1 MFPTA
6 GKTQEDCST
15 EQTNVRD
22 FVITTGF
29 EAPVVLNRM
38 TLVRQA
44 QVLAYADASGRG
56 TGRGVRSS
64 STRKEPAVLDVHLR
78 KLVYAEAAGRRAAGT
93 GTTTKTALA
102 TATRSRGCSCLR
114 ASGSTT
120 CCLPRGRRTY
130 APQPKPCP
138 IAVDLRCTG
147 LGWVGCTPKQT
158 LPLPCTLCTAATR
171 RCLHLFGSRA
181 WSPND
186 CESTQATL
194 TPGGPHPDRHCR

>member
-1 MFPTA
+1 MFTTA

-22 FVITTGF
+22 FVVTTGF

-44 QVLAYADASGRG
+44 QVLAYADADASGRG

-78 KLVYAEAAGRRAAGT
+78 KLVYEEAAGRRAAGT

-138 IAVDLRCTG
+138 IAVDLCCTG
-147 LGWVGCTPKQT
+147 
-158 LPLPCTLCTAATR
+158 
-171 RCLHLFGSRA
+171 FG
-181 WSPND
+181 
-186 CESTQATL
+186 
-194 TPGGPHPDRHCR
+194 